1 MKKIFTLIAMALMA
15 VGANAQTVIYSW
27 ESPDGTAVESGGKA
41 EYVNGDGD
49 SRVNYKNTAN
59 EKDYYT
65 ICLNG
70 KKANIGDATASNN
83 AGKIVITLEQELAAD
98 DVIAITAYL
107 NKNESKETNAYILF
121 KDGVDVESPTFA
133 DAENIGEGMNG
144 AIGTK
149 SVAIPAGAVGCKTI
163 TMTRGSKAG
172 TNLFITKLQIIR
184 GGEVSGGETGG
195 EQSGSE
201 YANSWNFS
209 ETGWTAGD
217 ITTNTTINGLTLTS
231 TGSDSKWTIDG
242 SNKSVEG
249 VSYSQ
254 RLKSGGTGGFSEAGE
269 EKRTMKFD
277 VTGDCTIYIDCCS
290 ASSSEERSINIYTK
304 AYTKESTE
312 ADIAKTIPAV
322 AGNPVRQTYSYT
334 GSATTI
340 TIQPAGGS
348 NFYGIFVKS
357 GATGI
362 TKTVFNAN
370 DVNAPAYNLAG
381 QKVDK
386 SFKGVVIQNGKKMIQ
401 K

>member
-1 MKKIFTLIAMALMA
+1 
-15 VGANAQTVIYSW
+15 
-27 ESPDGTAVESGGKA
+27 
-41 EYVNGDGD
+41 
-49 SRVNYKNTAN
+49 
-59 EKDYYT
+59 
-65 ICLNG
+65 
-70 KKANIGDATASNN
+70 
-83 AGKIVITLEQELAAD
+83 
-98 DVIAITAYL
+98 
-107 NKNESKETNAYILF
+107 
-121 KDGVDVESPTFA
+121 
-133 DAENIGEGMNG
+133 
-144 AIGTK
+144 
-149 SVAIPAGAVGCKTI
+149 
-163 TMTRGSKAG
+163 
-172 TNLFITKLQIIR
+172 
-184 GGEVSGGETGG
+184 
-195 EQSGSE
+195 
-201 YANSWNFS
+201 
-209 ETGWTAGD
+209 
-217 ITTNTTINGLTLTS
+217 
-231 TGSDSKWTIDG
+231 
-242 SNKSVEG
+242 
-249 VSYSQ
+249 
-254 RLKSGGTGGFSEAGE
+254 
-269 EKRTMKFD
+269 MKFD

>member
-70 KKANIGDATASNN
+70 KKANIGDATASAN

-121 KDGVDVESPTFA
+121 KDGVDVESPTFG
-133 DAENIGEGMNG
+133 DGENIGMTG

-231 TGSDSKWTIDG
+231 NGSDSKWTIDG

-290 ASSSEERSINIYTK
+290 ASSSDERSINIYTK
-304 AYTKESTE
+304 PYTKESTD
-312 ADIAKTIPAV
+312 ADIAKTVPAV
-322 AGNPVRQTYSYT
+322 AGNPVRQTFDYT

-348 NFYGIFVKS
+348 NFYGIYVKS

-370 DVNAPAYNLAG
+370 DVNAPIYNLAG

-386 SFKGVVIQNGKKMIQ
+386 SYKGVVIQNGKKMIQ

>member
-231 TGSDSKWTIDG
+231 NGSDSKWTIDG

-386 SFKGVVIQNGKKMIQ
+386 SYKGVVIQNGKKMIQ

>member
-149 SVAIPAGAVGCKTI
+149 SVAI
-163 TMTRGSKAG
+163 
-172 TNLFITKLQIIR
+172 
-184 GGEVSGGETGG
+184 E
-195 EQSGSE
+195 
-201 YANSWNFS
+201 
-209 ETGWTAGD
+209 
-217 ITTNTTINGLTLTS
+217 
-231 TGSDSKWTIDG
+231 
-242 SNKSVEG
+242 
-249 VSYSQ
+249 
-254 RLKSGGTGGFSEAGE
+254 
-269 EKRTMKFD
+269 
-277 VTGDCTIYIDCCS
+277 
-290 ASSSEERSINIYTK
+290 
-304 AYTKESTE
+304 
-312 ADIAKTIPAV
+312 
-322 AGNPVRQTYSYT
+322 
-334 GSATTI
+334 
-340 TIQPAGGS
+340 
-348 NFYGIFVKS
+348 
-357 GATGI
+357 
-362 TKTVFNAN
+362 
-370 DVNAPAYNLAG
+370 
-381 QKVDK
+381 
-386 SFKGVVIQNGKKMIQ
+386 
-401 K
+401 

>member
-1 MKKIFTLIAMALMA
+1 MALMA

-362 TKTVFNAN
+362 TKTIFNAN

>member
-15 VGANAQTVIYSW
+15 VGANAQTIIYSW

-70 KKANIGDATASNN
+70 KKANIGDATASPN

-121 KDGVDVESPTFA
+121 KDGVDVESPTFG
-133 DAENIGEGMNG
+133 DGENIGMTGV
-144 AIGTK
+144 IGTK

-163 TMTRGSKAG
+163 TMTRGSKAA

-231 TGSDSKWTIDG
+231 NGSDSKWTIDG

-290 ASSSEERSINIYTK
+290 ASSSEENPCCSRK
-304 AYTKESTE
+304 PR
-312 ADIAKTIPAV
+312 KT
-322 AGNPVRQTYSYT
+322 
-334 GSATTI
+334 
-340 TIQPAGGS
+340 
-348 NFYGIFVKS
+348 
-357 GATGI
+357 
-362 TKTVFNAN
+362 
-370 DVNAPAYNLAG
+370 DL
-381 QKVDK
+381 
-386 SFKGVVIQNGKKMIQ
+386 
-401 K
+401 

>member
-15 VGANAQTVIYSW
+15 VGANAQTIIYSW

-70 KKANIGDATASNN
+70 KKANIGDATASPN

-121 KDGVDVESPTFA
+121 KDGVDVESPTFG
-133 DAENIGEGMNG
+133 DGENIGMTGV
-144 AIGTK
+144 IGTK

-163 TMTRGSKAG
+163 TMTRGSKAA

-231 TGSDSKWTIDG
+231 NGSDSKWTIDG

-304 AYTKESTE
+304 PYTKESTE

-370 DVNAPAYNLAG
+370 GVNAPAYNLAG
-381 QKVDK
+381 QKVYK

>member
-370 DVNAPAYNLAG
+370 DVNAPAYNLVG

-386 SFKGVVIQNGKKMIQ
+386 SYKGVVIQNGKKMIQ

>member
-15 VGANAQTVIYSW
+15 VGANAQTIIYSW

-70 KKANIGDATASNN
+70 KKANIGDATASPN

-121 KDGVDVESPTFA
+121 KDGVDVESPTFG
-133 DAENIGEGMNG
+133 DGENIGMTGV
-144 AIGTK
+144 IGTK

-217 ITTNTTINGLTLTS
+217 ITANTTINGLTLTAIA
-231 TGSDSKWTIDG
+231 TDGKWTIDG
-242 SNKSVEG
+242 SNKTVEG

>member
-386 SFKGVVIQNGKKMIQ
+386 SYKGVVIQNGKKMIQ

>member
-15 VGANAQTVIYSW
+15 VGANAQTIIYSW

-163 TMTRGSKAG
+163 TMTRGSKAA

-231 TGSDSKWTIDG
+231 NGSDSKWTIDG

-386 SFKGVVIQNGKKMIQ
+386 SYKGVVIQNGKKMIQ

>member
-15 VGANAQTVIYSW
+15 VGANAQTIIYSW

-70 KKANIGDATASNN
+70 KKANIGDATASPN

-163 TMTRGSKAG
+163 TMTRGSKAA

-231 TGSDSKWTIDG
+231 NGSDSKWTIDG

-304 AYTKESTE
+304 PYTKESTE

-362 TKTVFNAN
+362 TKTIFNAN

-386 SFKGVVIQNGKKMIQ
+386 SFKGVVIQNGKKMSQ